1 MTNNLTLWYRQ
12 PAQAWVEALPLGNGR
27 LGAMVFGGVT
37 DERVQLNEDTLWS
50 GAPRDWNNP
59 RARDLLP
66 VIRGLIFE
74 GKYAEADKIAQ
85 QMQGPFTQSY
95 EPLADLRLHFDAAGS
110 VTDYRRDLNLDTAIA
125 TTTYTVADTTY
136 RREALVSAPDQVI
149 AVRLTCS
156 AAGGLTFRVSLDSP
170 LRYTV
175 TAAGDARLCLTG
187 KGPIQTRPNYLRSE
201 DPVLYDP
208 QGEGMDFAVYLHVL
222 TEGGAIAYSDGAL
235 YVTNASAA
243 TLYVSA
249 GTSFNGF
256 DRSPGFD
263 GADPH
268 SRALEPLEAAIR
280 NDYTAIRAAHVADH
294 QALFRRVTLDLGD
307 TATAALPTDE
317 RLRAYRPG
325 TDPGIET
332 LLFQYGRYLLIASSR
347 PGTQPANLQ
356 GIWNQEVR
364 PPWSSNYTTNIN
376 TEMNYWPAETANL
389 AECHQPLLD
398 FIGELAVNGARTAA
412 INYGCRGWV
421 AHHNA
426 DLWRQTGNVGE
437 LHGNP
442 VWANWPMAGAW
453 LCQHLWEHY
462 AFGGDAAYLA
472 EHAYP
477 LMKSAAEFCLDW
489 LIDAPAS
496 FPPGTEPRVG
506 PNGRPFLV
514 TAPGVSPEIDF
525 ITPEGERAAVSA
537 APTMDIAIIRD
548 LFTNCIAASEVLD
561 TDADL
566 RQMLIAAR
574 ERLYP
579 YEIGSRGQLKE
590 WPHDLPESEVHHRHV
605 SHLFGVYPG
614 NQITPEGTPELAA
627 AVRRSLE
634 LRGDESTGWSMGW
647 KILLWARLLDGDH
660 AYSLIRYLLTLV
672 ETTETQMHRGGGVYP
687 NLFDAHP
694 PFQID
699 GNFAY
704 TAAVAEMLLQSHR
717 GGLDLLPA
725 LPAVWPQGQITGLR
739 ARGGFEVDL
748 SWDEGRLVEAVIRS
762 RLGNPCRVSA
772 AVPLEASV
780 DGVLIGLYAAGPHA
794 EFATEP
800 GGVYVVRPALRSA
813 LPES

>member
-1 MTNNLTLWYRQ
+1 M
-12 PAQAWVEALPLGNGR
+12 
-27 LGAMVFGGVT
+27 
-37 DERVQLNEDTLWS
+37 NEDTLWS
-50 GAPRDWNNP
+50 GAPSDWNNP

-347 PGTQPANLQ
+347 PARSPPTCRASGTRRSA
-356 GIWNQEVR
+356 R
-364 PPWSSNYTTNIN
+364 P
-376 TEMNYWPAETANL
+376 
-389 AECHQPLLD
+389 
-398 FIGELAVNGARTAA
+398 GARTT
-412 INYGCRGWV
+412 RP
-421 AHHNA
+421 
-426 DLWRQTGNVGE
+426 T
-437 LHGNP
+437 
-442 VWANWPMAGAW
+442 
-453 LCQHLWEHY
+453 
-462 AFGGDAAYLA
+462 
-472 EHAYP
+472 
-477 LMKSAAEFCLDW
+477 S
-489 LIDAPAS
+489 
-496 FPPGTEPRVG
+496 TPR
-506 PNGRPFLV
+506 
-514 TAPGVSPEIDF
+514 
-525 ITPEGERAAVSA
+525 
-537 APTMDIAIIRD
+537 
-548 LFTNCIAASEVLD
+548 
-561 TDADL
+561 
-566 RQMLIAAR
+566 
-574 ERLYP
+574 
-579 YEIGSRGQLKE
+579 
-590 WPHDLPESEVHHRHV
+590 
-605 SHLFGVYPG
+605 
-614 NQITPEGTPELAA
+614 
-627 AVRRSLE
+627 
-634 LRGDESTGWSMGW
+634 
-647 KILLWARLLDGDH
+647 
-660 AYSLIRYLLTLV
+660 
-672 ETTETQMHRGGGVYP
+672 
-687 NLFDAHP
+687 
-694 PFQID
+694 
-699 GNFAY
+699 
-704 TAAVAEMLLQSHR
+704 
-717 GGLDLLPA
+717 
-725 LPAVWPQGQITGLR
+725 
-739 ARGGFEVDL
+739 
-748 SWDEGRLVEAVIRS
+748 
-762 RLGNPCRVSA
+762 
-772 AVPLEASV
+772 
-780 DGVLIGLYAAGPHA
+780 
-794 EFATEP
+794 
-800 GGVYVVRPALRSA
+800 
-813 LPES
+813 